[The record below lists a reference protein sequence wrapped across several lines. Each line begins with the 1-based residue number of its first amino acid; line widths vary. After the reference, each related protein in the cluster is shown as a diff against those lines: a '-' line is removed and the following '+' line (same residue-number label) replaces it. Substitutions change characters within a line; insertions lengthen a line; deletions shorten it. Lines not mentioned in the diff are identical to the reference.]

1 MTGDTLV
8 RVLITFLV
16 IILILSLINLLP
28 IKGRAK
34 QILRVVVI
42 VLGVLSLLKFIALL

>member
-1 MTGDTLV
+1 MTGDALV

-16 IILILSLINLLP
+16 IVLILYLINLLP
-28 IKGRAK
+28 LRGRGK

-42 VLGVLSLLKFIALL
+42 VLGVLSLLKLIALF